1 MKNIKK
7 ITFILFAFCTA
18 FSFAQTEPKE
28 EVIDTTKVKVEL
40 KEEVIDSTKVKLK
53 EEVINTNKEEV
64 ESKQEVLDTTKVK
77 GAPKKVFIDPAKEK
91 IELKNAVIDFST
103 DSPIESA
110 SVYVKNTT
118 IGTITNADGKFVIQ
132 VPNENIKDTLVISS
146 IGYSTFKIPIE
157 YYDAE
162 LPIYLDEE
170 VASLDEVILVGTI
183 RPKTGNDIVLK
194 ALEEMPETMP
204 DSSYIQKG
212 FLRHKERNKRE
223 FKWLIE
229 SAISVYDS
237 GYVTS
242 SKDNLK
248 VNVDQQRKSYDLRDV
263 DSLFSFS
270 SYVNQNSKKK
280 YTKIRRS
287 QVETSSL
294 IKAIK
299 WNDNRING
307 LQNVFHGKLNV
318 FRNTKN
324 KKALFGDDILDKH
337 QFELDTVL
345 VDNERKLYK
354 IRIKKGADF
363 VGLDTKGVF
372 NEGYEARGWIYIYWD
387 NYAFKK
393 IEYEL
398 VAASDAQKTRS
409 KSLFATQINHK
420 LVITY
425 KEYKG
430 RMYPNYIYY
439 ETPKLVNVG
448 RPKKR
453 LTEEEAL
460 NESDKRYYYTIQEI
474 LFSEI
479 ILDKEEISKTLKKK
493 WDMDIFSP
501 KAYDKEFWK
510 NYNILLES
518 DEEQELI
525 QDLSK
530 KAILFKG

>member
-1 MKNIKK
+1 MNHITKV
-7 ITFILFAFCTA
+7 TFILLALFTTFLQ
-18 FSFAQTEPKE
+18 AQIETKE
-28 EVIDTTKVKVEL
+28 VESDTITSTIETNEKVS
-40 KEEVIDSTKVKLK
+40 DSTKVK
-53 EEVINTNKEEV
+53 EEIIDASD
-64 ESKQEVLDTTKVK
+64 ESADSTVVFTPEIKIVVDPTK
-77 GAPKKVFIDPAKEK
+77 DK
-91 IELKNAVIDFST
+91 IELKNAVIDFSK
-103 DSPIESA
+103 DMPIESA

-118 IGTITNADGKFVIQ
+118 IGTITNADGKFAIQ

-146 IGYSTFKIPIE
+146 IGYSTYKIPIE
-157 YYDAE
+157 QFDVE

-170 VASLDEVILVGTI
+170 VASLDEVVLVGTI

-194 ALEEMPETMP
+194 ALGEMPYTMP
-204 DSSYIQKG
+204 DSSYLQKG
-212 FLRHKERNKRE
+212 FLRHKERNVKE

-229 SAISVYDS
+229 SAITVYDS
-237 GYVTS
+237 GHAKQ
-242 SKDNLK
+242 SKDYLK
-248 VNVDQQRKSYDLRDV
+248 VNVDHMRKSYDLRDV
-263 DSLFSFS
+263 DSLLTFS

-280 YTKIRRS
+280 YPKIRRS
-287 QVETSSL
+287 QVEKSSL
-294 IKAIK
+294 VKAIK

-307 LQNVFHGKLNV
+307 LQNVFHGKLNM
-318 FRNTKN
+318 FRNTKG
-324 KKALFGDDILDKH
+324 KKALFGDGILDKH

-363 VGLDTKGVF
+363 VGLDTKGIF
-372 NEGYEARGWIYIYWD
+372 NEGYEARGWLYIYWD

-448 RPKKR
+448 RPKKV
-453 LTEEEAL
+453 LTKQQAL
-460 NESDKRYYYTIQEI
+460 DKSKERYYFTIQEI

-479 ILDKEEISKTLKKK
+479 IHDKDEINKTLKSK

-501 KAYDKEFWK
+501 KAYDKEFWS

-518 DEEQELI
+518 QEEQELI
-525 QDLSK
+525 QDLSR
-530 KAILFKG
+530 KATLFKG